1 MDIKID
7 FVYLVAAAFSVT
19 GVLEYLK
26 GFPFAKNAPTWSW
39 QAILP
44 AVCAGVAIAAG
55 GGVLQIAT
63 NAIIILALSQLAYQS
78 IVQAVKKAI
87 EKVGQ

>member
-1 MDIKID
+1 MGIQID

-19 GVLEYLK
+19 GVMEYIK
-26 GFPFAKNAPTWSW
+26 GFPFAKKLPTWAW
-39 QAILP
+39 QIALP
-44 AVCAGVAIAAG
+44 VICIGVAVAADG
-55 GGVLQIAT
+55 GFFQIAT
-63 NAIIILALSQLAYQS
+63 NAVILLALSQLAYQS